1 MKPAAAPAPRDTA
14 MIDDGFIAAS
24 MGRAQAARK
33 AAKPK
38 ADGTV
43 MALML

>member
-1 MKPAAAPAPRDTA
+1 MKPRDTA
-14 MIDDGFIAAS
+14 LIDDAFIAAS
-24 MGRAQAARK
+24 MGRSQAAKK
-33 AAKPK
+33 ATKPK